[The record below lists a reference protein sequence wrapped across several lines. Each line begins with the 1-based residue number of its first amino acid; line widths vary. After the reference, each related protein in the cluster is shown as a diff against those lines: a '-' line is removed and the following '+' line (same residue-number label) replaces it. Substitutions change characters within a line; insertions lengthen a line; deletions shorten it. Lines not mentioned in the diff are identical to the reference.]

1 MTQKKTQL
9 WTKVLLI
16 SVLFIFL
23 MIVLGEAV
31 TTGERLRNVS
41 VVLEVFY
48 YVLILV
54 VFGFGIVYPIFGVF
68 SAPVFSL
75 EKLHYADGKARKK
88 WCKKLVKNLLNNV
101 DLSAEEKTEVKNFL
115 TYEDLTD
122 DKLIEFFD
130 RKIRPQINAEIYDTA
145 KKVMVV
151 TSISQNS
158 VYDMIGMATINFN
171 LVRRIVE
178 ICGFRPTTPQ
188 VVGLYVKVLSYSVVA
203 GSLEDLNL
211 EDFVSTLTENSL
223 GKIGGV
229 IFASA
234 TQGIVNALMTLR
246 IATITKNY
254 LLNANVYQT
263 REELKRKSFSEAMK
277 LLREIATTELGKKI
291 KNPVKG
297 LFKKKEEVVID

>member
-277 LLREIATTELGKKI
+277 LLREIATTELSKKI